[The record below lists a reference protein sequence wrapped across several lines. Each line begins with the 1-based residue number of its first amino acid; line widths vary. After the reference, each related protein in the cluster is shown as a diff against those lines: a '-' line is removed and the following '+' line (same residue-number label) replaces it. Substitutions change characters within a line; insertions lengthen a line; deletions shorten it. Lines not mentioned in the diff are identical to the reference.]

1 MRVAMSG
8 MLQKG
13 INDSRCSP
21 DRHPKR
27 GGEHRLSYER
37 DCHTLSSA
45 SADPKI
51 FTVAVGLSS
60 PLIWTAARRSVPPS
74 ELPAPRVESTKF
86 LLVRRFTAGHGRI
99 VGYERPPFKTL
110 RSLSSISIIGITR
123 PQHKC
128 VGDLASRPNHASLL
142 RIDVAGSPP
151 WTLPSSQ
158 RGSASNRRSRSP
170 VGSPRLMQAPTIR
183 IGPRNRRLPRERR
196 QRPNAAPKSVAVAAS
211 FRGADPVM
219 RYNQRDSP
227 ACVSGALTTTPWS
240 AGLTTT
246 VWIV

>member
-99 VGYERPPFKTL
+99 VG
-110 RSLSSISIIGITR
+110 
-123 PQHKC
+123 
-128 VGDLASRPNHASLL
+128 SR
-142 RIDVAGSPP
+142 
-151 WTLPSSQ
+151 T
-158 RGSASNRRSRSP
+158 SAVQN
-170 VGSPRLMQAPTIR
+170 T
-183 IGPRNRRLPRERR
+183 
-196 QRPNAAPKSVAVAAS
+196 AVALEHL
-211 FRGADPVM
+211 
-219 RYNQRDSP
+219 NHRDH
-227 ACVSGALTTTPWS
+227 ATAT
-240 AGLTTT
+240 
-246 VWIV
+246 